1 MKSNIYIKGKWND
14 NTYKIL
20 DSIGRGGI
28 ARIFRVLDVK
38 QNKVFAMKL
47 SDDLH
52 SISKERD
59 MLLKFDG
66 MNIFPKFIELD
77 DYKQCN
83 KTLYFI
89 TMEYIEGKNLME
101 YMQSMDLGVEEGID
115 LALLVGLTLSKLHK
129 LGYIYGDLKL
139 ENIMIDTVDRRI
151 RLIDLGGIVKIGKP
165 VIEYTPDYDR
175 AKWNKGRRLA
185 DEEYDMFA
193 LSIILINIILNKKSL
208 SKYNSIESVIIDARK
223 KVVDYK
229 LIRLLEMGLNQR
241 NIKFPEFIKKL
252 ESFKG
257 KKLKRMQYSMI
268 NTYVNVLLSSS
279 IIGFII
285 VIILNTVR

>member
-101 YMQSMDLGVEEGID
+101 YMQSMNLGVEEGID

-193 LSIILINIILNKKSL
+193 LCIILINIILNKKSL

-252 ESFKG
+252 KSFKG

>member
-101 YMQSMDLGVEEGID
+101 YMQSMNLGVEEGID